1 MKGGIMQDLKEKKTE
16 QNQHDQRRKNDEF
29 LALKV
34 DRIFKTICLD
44 EKEHFDLLNCILSE
58 ILDMKIKI
66 NAVRYNE
73 LPVNTKYEK
82 VKILDVIVS
91 NGYENYDIEINAET
105 NKVMRQRNFAYL
117 SACFNQ
123 DVYRGE
129 DYDPNT
135 KYIQVNINWN
145 QGYKK
150 TLIKTYRL
158 SNVVDPSD
166 LYIENFLIVE
176 FNMDR
181 LSYEWYNN
189 NEILINKYMHVL
201 LLDLDEEGLKKL
213 KSEDE
218 IVNKYKKRI
227 MKINKDS
234 DFVWYTPEEEER
246 MLRRSERK
254 YYIKEGEQKTKKEI
268 IKNMASEGFSYDIIS
283 KLSNSSLDEV
293 KRILNN

>member
-1 MKGGIMQDLKEKKTE
+1 MQDLKEKKTE
-16 QNQHDQRRKNDEF
+16 QNQHNQRRKNDEF

-246 MLRRSERK
+246 MLRRSEHK
-254 YYIKEGEQKTKKEI
+254 YYK
-268 IKNMASEGFSYDIIS
+268 SEGFKEGFNEGYEKIIKKMAAEGSSYEYIS
-283 KLSNSSLDEV
+283 KVSDLSVDEV
-293 KRILNN
+293 KKILNN

>member
-1 MKGGIMQDLKEKKTE
+1 MKGEIMQDLKEKKTE

>member
-1 MKGGIMQDLKEKKTE
+1 MQDLKEKKTE